1 MIHVLKYDVEFTEYI
16 YLGAYLL
23 QKFHQLSVAEA
34 EKTKRKLEYSKKKNP
49 TVSHWKLNHLSLK
62 QILPHHCQE

>member
-1 MIHVLKYDVEFTEYI
+1 MIHVLKYDGEFTEYI

-49 TVSHWKLNHLSLK
+49 TVSH
-62 QILPHHCQE
+62 

>member
-49 TVSHWKLNHLSLK
+49 TVSH
-62 QILPHHCQE
+62 